1 MQKPQKPP
9 SFHYQKGKPVPDEVA
24 AKAREIAQSRS
35 KTSISI
41 TPKQPIDIVNIED
54 IKVGKLLGTGSY
66 SSAYEIEKCES
77 HRILKKLRSQV
88 QQNPLLFAACAADLV
103 QEGRILASMS
113 SSNIINIHAWSGPN
127 MMDTYLQGN
136 PESCYLVLEQLYG
149 TLEDKLKIWQAQSNS
164 LWYMIYEETT
174 TPEYLQVLQEKCQ
187 HILNL
192 VKALEHLHQQH
203 CVLHRDLKPGMY

>member
-1 MQKPQKPP
+1 
-9 SFHYQKGKPVPDEVA
+9 
-24 AKAREIAQSRS
+24 
-35 KTSISI
+35 
-41 TPKQPIDIVNIED
+41 
-54 IKVGKLLGTGSY
+54 
-66 SSAYEIEKCES
+66 
-77 HRILKKLRSQV
+77 
-88 QQNPLLFAACAADLV
+88 
-103 QEGRILASMS
+103 
-113 SSNIINIHAWSGPN
+113 